1 MTFRRF
7 AALVGVTVALAA
19 TAGCSGRSAAHKAEH
34 EIFNAIEF
42 ADVESVVS
50 TKDLADE
57 VEYVFHA
64 TPSFEVTES
73 ITPPDGWRFEEAFD
87 RRESFEGDA
96 QLFYFG
102 ARAIGGLLRLLLQS
116 RHEARRLAGRS
127 PRELRFHRVRLI
139 PGIAE
144 FGQ

>member
-102 ARAIGGLLRLLLQS
+102 CHGPSADYSDCYFKVVTR
-116 RHEARRLAGRS
+116 
-127 PRELRFHRVRLI
+127 
-139 PGIAE
+139 PGDSLVE
-144 FGQ
+144 VHVNCVFTG